1 MAIFTHKTLYMRKN
15 YIIAD
20 SGATK
25 CQWTLVLGK
34 EKKSINT
41 IGISPYFLSV
51 DEMVDT
57 IQKGFQK
64 KIDTKIIDAV
74 YFYGTGLS
82 NPTNVTSIKKA
93 LKKVFSNAVLDIQT
107 DLVAVARATCQDK
120 KGVACILGTGSNTG
134 FYNGKKIVKN
144 SPGLGYVLGD
154 EGSGAYLGKKVLQ
167 YYLYKTFD
175 EELMHAF
182 ETKYA
187 LNKDQILDAI
197 YKQSLPNRF
206 MASFA
211 VFLSEHRGHYMI
223 ENIIEDGIN
232 DFFFTHLNKLNE
244 SWLYPIHFTG
254 SVAYVFRDVIKQ
266 LASAYEL
273 EIGKIVKSPM
283 EGLLAYHQKEK

>member
-25 CQWTLVLGK
+25 CQWTLIMGK

>member
-25 CQWTLVLGK
+25 CQWTLIMGK

-74 YFYGTGLS
+74 YFYGTGVS